1 MTTVQNNQM
10 KNKEIGIYDNTTVA
24 EKNSSHVI
32 SEGHSTNTRP
42 RGT

>member
-10 KNKEIGIYDNTTVA
+10 KNKEIGIYNNTIVA
-24 EKNSSHVI
+24 EKNSSQVI
-32 SEGHSTNTRP
+32 SDDHSTNARP